1 MVYTAG
7 VKYQGFS
14 KLIDYKATEMFSVSE
29 KVAKKLLR
37 STPADFIK
45 HNRTHLSRVYPQ
57 GTRISSSNYL
67 PHHYWA
73 MGCHLVA
80 LNWQT
85 YGTQECRG
93 LKILLIT
100 QRADLAFAINHAMFT
115 RNGRCGWLL
124 KPDGL
129 RMKTKSSFGM
139 REDCILFLN
148 VSSQGKIHRLP
159 LHRSSTPFNFFRS
172 YLGIHFRFQM
182 MYRST
187 KLGYMS
193 KLRSM
198 CLNWFW
204 TPIVPKLFRRP
215 RDLRPGLEPE

>member
-1 MVYTAG
+1 MLRPETRPGTKLTIIPELADLMVYTSG

-14 KLIDYKATEMFSVSE
+14 KLIEYKTTEMFSVSE

-37 STPADFIK
+37 MTPTDFIK

-85 YGTQECRG
+85 YGKSFRTRHPV
-93 LKILLIT
+93 LLISP
-100 QRADLAFAINHAMFT
+100 RLDLGFAINHAMFT

-124 KPDGL
+124 KPDSQ
-129 RMKTKSSFGM
+129 RTKNKNAFTTP
-139 REDCILFLN
+139 EDRILHLN
-148 VSSQGKIHRLP
+148 VSLYSPVKASRLKLHLSP
-159 LHRSSTPFNFFRS
+159 LYRS
-172 YLGIHFRFQM
+172 YPGNHSRFHATFH
-182 MYRST
+182 ST
-187 KLGYMS
+187 KLVS
-193 KLRSM
+193 TWRHRFTSR
-198 CLNWFW
+198 N
-204 TPIVPKLFRRP
+204 
-215 RDLRPGLEPE
+215 